1 MIRSYFGLTHNPF
14 DARDLVLLPGQQ
26 EIHDTLKVHCQQGG
40 LCLLLGVPGTGKSVI
55 KQSLQRLPEKQ
66 HLVATVA
73 RTLHTY
79 TNTVKILCD
88 AFKVEFESSA
98 FACERKLIEQAY
110 SLNHAGKC
118 LTTILD
124 DAHLMDLAN
133 LRKLRLLFEDFPK
146 NHNLVLIGRPSLLA
160 SLDLGVN
167 QDIKSR
173 VTYSVITKRLTADAL
188 RDFILRELD
197 RVGLGHNTF
206 TQPAI
211 DLLVRSAD
219 GVLRKARNLCVGC
232 LIEAVRGASKTI
244 DIDTV
249 NRVLMQPHWQKE
261 ADLGSSGEW

>member
-1 MIRSYFGLTHNPF
+1 MIRSFYGLTENPF
-14 DARDLVLLPGQQ
+14 DARVLELLPGQQ
-26 EIHDTLKVHCQQGG
+26 EIHETLKVHCQQGG
-40 LCLLLGVPGTGKSVI
+40 LCLVLGVPGTGKSVI
-55 KQSLQRLPEKQ
+55 KQSLLRLPDKQ
-66 HLVATVA
+66 YLVATVG

-79 TNTVKILCD
+79 SNTVKILCQ
-88 AFKVEFESSA
+88 AFKIDFDHSA
-98 FACERKLIEQAY
+98 FGCERRLIEQAF
-110 SLNHAGKC
+110 SLNRAGKC

-160 SLDLGVN
+160 ALDLGVN

-173 VTYSVITKRLTADAL
+173 VTYSVITKRLGPEAL

-211 DLLVRSAD
+211 ELIVRSAD
-219 GVLRKARNLCVGC
+219 GVLRQARNLCVGC
-232 LIEAVRGASKTI
+232 LIEGVRRGQKTI
-244 DIDTV
+244 DIDNV
-249 NRVLMQPHWQKE
+249 NRVLLQPHWQKE
-261 ADLGSSGEW
+261 TDLVDF